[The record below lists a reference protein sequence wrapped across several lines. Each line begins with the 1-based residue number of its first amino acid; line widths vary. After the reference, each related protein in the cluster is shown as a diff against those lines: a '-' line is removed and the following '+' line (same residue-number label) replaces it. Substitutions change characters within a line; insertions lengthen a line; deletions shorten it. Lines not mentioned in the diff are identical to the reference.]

1 VSESILETG
10 GDRDEVS
17 LSGVVTLSVVRDD

>member
-1 VSESILETG
+1 LILETG